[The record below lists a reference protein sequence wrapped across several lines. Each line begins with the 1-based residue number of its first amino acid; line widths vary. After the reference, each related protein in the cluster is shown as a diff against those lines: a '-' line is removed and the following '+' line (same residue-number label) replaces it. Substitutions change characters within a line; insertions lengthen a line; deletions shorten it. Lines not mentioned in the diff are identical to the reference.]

1 MSAAATA
8 TGRPGTATL
17 GPPGTAAPGQPG
29 TTAPGPPGTTAPGPP
44 GTVPPGRPGTAE
56 PSPLAAPAAQA
67 AAPPYRDNWEHL
79 QDELA
84 WLDRLLFLRLLE
96 RRETGG
102 GDALEPFRGLVIS
115 EHEVL
120 QLLSAAAPG
129 SPAAAAPAA
138 REPADAAARERAFAA
153 LVQLGVRIE
162 ERRRAGLEDR
172 PREAELRLPRL
183 ARLFDLNSFEERSI
197 LVCLAPEIERRYEK
211 LYGFLHDD
219 VTRRQP
225 TVGLLLELLCGS
237 RQEAIAA
244 RPLFSP
250 EGTLLRGRLMVMGG
264 DPARAGAGSGATLLA
279 RSLKLDDRIVEYLL
293 GADSLPASLQEIAQ
307 LLPPRLPGP
316 AAADGEPAAAVGE
329 PAALGEPV
337 TTAGKP
343 AAVDGPAADL
353 PAADLRRR
361 MAALIRARLEHPR
374 AAPVLFYLRGPNG
387 AGKRAL
393 ARDVCGELGLPLIA
407 ADLGR
412 LSAGAP
418 EPGHEPGEAARLLAR
433 EAVLQPAA
441 LCLSGCDR
449 LLEGGAE
456 GKPALE
462 TLAALGEA
470 LRLFS
475 RVTFLLGETPWSAAA
490 SRALGAAAADPAST
504 DTAPP
509 GGASP
514 YPAPPDLEPRD
525 LEPSNFAP
533 PDPAS
538 PDPAPRDVAPSNVTP
553 SNPAPSNLV
562 PSNLAPLNLA
572 PSDLAPSNLAPSDL
586 ASPELTSS
594 DPAPSDLAPP
604 YPAPPPAAAATVV
617 EVVLGLPDLPAARA
631 LWQRELDRLAAPP
644 DLDAGALASRFRLS
658 ASQIRDS
665 AALAE
670 ALASWRSPAGGA
682 VTAGDLLTACRA
694 QADRKLAQVARQV
707 EPRARWTDL
716 VLPADQMA
724 QLREIC
730 DQARYRHVVLGD
742 WGFARRLSLG
752 KGLNVLFSGP
762 PGTGKTMAAEVIA
775 NELELDLYKIDLSQ
789 VVSKY
794 IGETEKNLDRVF
806 AAAESASAILFF
818 DEADALF
825 GKRSEVK
832 DSHDRY
838 ANVEISYLLQKMEEY
853 EGVAI
858 LATNLRQN
866 LDAAFQRR
874 LAFTVHFPFPDE
886 ESRRRIWEGAWPPET
901 PLAGDVDPVLL
912 ARRFKLAGGN
922 IKNIALAAAFLA
934 AAEHARVAHAHLLRA
949 TRREL
954 QKLGKTI
961 TEAEVA
967 EP

>member
-8 TGRPGTATL
+8 TG
-17 GPPGTAAPGQPG
+17 PPGTAAPG
-29 TTAPGPPGTTAPGPP
+29 PP
-44 GTVPPGRPGTAE
+44 
-56 PSPLAAPAAQA
+56 AAPAALA
-67 AAPPYRDNWEHL
+67 AALPYRDNWEHL

-96 RRETGG
+96 RRDAGG

-120 QLLSAAAPG
+120 QLLSAVAPG
-129 SPAAAAPAA
+129 SPVAAAPAA
-138 REPADAAARERAFAA
+138 REPADAAAREHAFAD

-183 ARLFDLNSFEERSI
+183 ARLFDLSPFEERSI
-197 LVCLAPEIERRYEK
+197 LVCLAPEMERRYEK

-293 GADSLPASLQEIAQ
+293 GADSLPASLQETAQ
-307 LLPPRLPGP
+307 LLPPRDPGP
-316 AAADGEPAAAVGE
+316 AGAAGEPAAEVGE
-329 PAALGEPV
+329 PLALGEPV
-337 TTAGKP
+337 TAAGQP
-343 AAVDGPAADL
+343 AVAAGDGPAAGA

-374 AAPVLFYLRGPNG
+374 AAPVLFYLRGPSG

-449 LLEGGAE
+449 LLESGAE

-490 SRALGAAAADPAST
+490 SRALGAAADLASA

-509 GGASP
+509 GDASP
-514 YPAPPDLEPRD
+514 NPAPPDLASRD

-538 PDPAPRDVAPSNVTP
+538 PDPAPRD
-553 SNPAPSNLV
+553 
-562 PSNLAPLNLA
+562 
-572 PSDLAPSNLAPSDL
+572 LAPSNLATSDL
-586 ASPELTSS
+586 ASPELTPS
-594 DPAPSDLAPP
+594 DPASSKLAPP
-604 YPAPPPAAAATVV
+604 YPAPPPAATATAAAATVV

-631 LWQRELDRLAAPP
+631 LWQRELARLAAPP

-682 VTAGDLLTACRA
+682 VTAADFLAACRA

-716 VLPADQMA
+716 VLPPDQMA

-901 PLAGDVDPVLL
+901 PLAGDVDPALL